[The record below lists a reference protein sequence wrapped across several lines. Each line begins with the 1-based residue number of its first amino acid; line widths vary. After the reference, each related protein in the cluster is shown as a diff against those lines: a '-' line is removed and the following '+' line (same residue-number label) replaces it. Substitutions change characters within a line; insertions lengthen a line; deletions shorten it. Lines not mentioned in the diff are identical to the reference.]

1 MPPMVAENAAA
12 IGQERKRA
20 GDSTVSAC
28 SRERGS
34 SESEA
39 GAPSPESASGA
50 MTERRRRAGY
60 DKRVIVTTRGG
71 VQ

>member
-1 MPPMVAENAAA
+1 MVAENAAA

-20 GDSTVSAC
+20 RDSTVSAC

-50 MTERRRRAGY
+50 RRRDGGEP
-60 DKRVIVTTRGG
+60 VTTSE
-71 VQ
+71 